1 MPLLVFS
8 PIRNC
13 YFLPLMR
20 LFPLQKILSIIIL
33 SNKNSVE
40 NRHIYFPEY
49 YTATILDWKALLKE
63 DKLKNISISSLRYL
77 VISNRIKLYAFVIMH
92 NHIHL
97 IWQTIE
103 EHTPARVRHS
113 FMKYTAQQIK
123 FELIKTNPEFLKEFK
138 VDKKDRE
145 YQFWKRYPLSIE
157 IYTEKV
163 FLQKIEYIH
172 NNPVKAGLCKYSED
186 YQYSSASYY
195 NGGNDRFEILS
206 SYY

>member
-1 MPLLVFS
+1 
-8 PIRNC
+8 
-13 YFLPLMR
+13 MR
-20 LFPLQKILSIIIL
+20 LFPLQKIISIIIL

-40 NRHIYFPEY
+40 NRHINLPEF

-63 DKLKNISISSLRYL
+63 DKFKNIIISSLRYL
-77 VISNRIKLYAFVIMH
+77 VTGNKIKLYAFVIMD

-113 FMKYTAQQIK
+113 FMKFTAQQIK

-145 YQFWKRYPLSIE
+145 YQFWKRYALSIE
-157 IYTEKV
+157 LYTEKV